1 VVHSS
6 SMALRVAAIQTD
18 IVWEQPSA
26 NFERLAVKLRTA
38 ATAGAQLLVLP
49 EMYSYG
55 FSMATERIA
64 EPPDG
69 PSVAFLREQAVSLGV
84 WVCGTVPER
93 GAAHPGGDDSARPS
107 NTFVLAQ
114 PDGKLHRYRKR
125 HPFSFAKE
133 HEHYLAGDELV
144 TVEIE
149 GLRTSLFVC
158 YDLRFADDFWEVAT
172 STDLYL
178 VVANWPQR
186 RREHWQTLLR
196 ARAIENQAWVVGV
209 NRVGEGGDQ
218 VYSGD
223 STIIDPWGEVIAT
236 ASRDETTLFADID
249 AERVADARSKFPVL
263 ADRRPRRG

>member
-1 VVHSS
+1 LSH
-6 SMALRVAAIQTD
+6 AAGEGRVAAIQTD

-38 ATAGAQLLVLP
+38 AGAGARLLVLP

-69 PSVAFLREQAVSLGV
+69 PSVMFLREQAMSLGV

-93 GAAHPGGDDSARPS
+93 NQIDAARPS

-114 PDGKLHRYRKR
+114 PDGTLHRYRKR

-133 HEHYLAGDELV
+133 HEHYIAGDDML
-144 TVEIE
+144 TVDIE
-149 GLRTSLFVC
+149 GVRTSTFVC
-158 YDLRFADDFWEVAT
+158 YDLRFADDFWNLAT
-172 STDLYL
+172 RTDLYL

-209 NRVGEGGDQ
+209 NRVGEGGDL

-223 STIIDPWGEVIAT
+223 SMIIDPWGEVIVT
-236 ASRDETTLFADID
+236 ASRDEVTLMADID
-249 AERVADARSKFPVL
+249 AERVVDARTKFPVL
-263 ADRRPRRG
+263 ADRRT